1 MHKLTL
7 LTAFSLSAVF
17 AASPNLVI
25 SSQYLDGRDRVV
37 QVRNDS
43 EAALTAF
50 VVGTSET
57 AMTTTDVLLGAH
69 EGRPLKAGETAEV
82 RIPTA
87 GQAEAHV
94 LAAVFE
100 DGTTEGDSASV
111 SRLIQA
117 RREAS
122 DQIRFALTLLQ
133 NENVNNYPSA
143 TVANWFRHWRERWQA
158 SDPNRQMPV
167 AVAAETYLNQA
178 GAEKAT
184 RPAHDLAEVF
194 EQLLTK
200 LAASQPTF

>member
-1 MHKLTL
+1 MRKLTL

-25 SSQYLDGRDRVV
+25 GSQYSDGHNRVV

-43 EAALTAF
+43 ETAATAF

-57 AMTTTDVLLGAH
+57 AMVTTDVLLGAH

-82 RIPTA
+82 RSPTA
-87 GQAEAHV
+87 GEAEAHV
-94 LAAVFE
+94 FAAVFE

-111 SRLIQA
+111 SRLIQG

-122 DQIRFALTLLQ
+122 NQIRFALTLLQ
-133 NENVNNYPSA
+133 NENVNNYPAS

-167 AVAAETYLNQA
+167 AVAAETYLDQA
-178 GAEKAT
+178 GTGKAT